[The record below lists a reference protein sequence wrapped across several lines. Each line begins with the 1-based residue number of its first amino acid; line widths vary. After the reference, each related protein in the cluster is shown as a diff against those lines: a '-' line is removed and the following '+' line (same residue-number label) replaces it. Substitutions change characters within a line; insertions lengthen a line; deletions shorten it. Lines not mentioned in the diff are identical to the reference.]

1 MQACNLFSW
10 IWGTSSTLKAEISIQ
25 SLIVQE
31 KSYTARTSVC
41 PLLVMG
47 NIFRLWRQFLAE
59 MNNLPLGRLSRPNVV
74 TFDAHTLIKACLYI
88 PKVLITWK
96 LNKSKIVIN
105 HYFGFKIVNSDLTAV
120 NPRKINFVHKFFI
133 SGTSYPALNAPLYG
147 RIIGC
152 CGRSPHIHYFRDGKS
167 GFTGR

>member
-1 MQACNLFSW
+1 MPLACIEPTMQACNLFSW

-120 NPRKINFVHKFFI
+120 NPRKINFVHKFF
-133 SGTSYPALNAPLYG
+133 
-147 RIIGC
+147 
-152 CGRSPHIHYFRDGKS
+152 YFRDVISCIKCS
-167 GFTGR
+167 SLRSNHWLLR